1 MNIAGVKVDPANVGF
16 GSLHKVTIAFPQKYY
31 SLVCQSLDE
40 VAVRGRRVFN
50 GARKVYEF
58 KKRSDPSVKLYLT
71 HNKDYFKWQN
81 IHFDSSKAGRFVA
94 DILQKVFGADLDME
108 CKISEVEIRMDVYPK
123 NKQRIQ
129 DVLHELTTG
138 LVLRGSKRHQEGKEK
153 TTTYLGTRKSTYQG
167 RVYLRPYKKDEG
179 RVSELKNVK
188 KALRLKG
195 PTHVRMEAI
204 LRRRFIRD
212 RKWNV
217 SDLNLI
223 AENTDLFKL
232 FAYRES
238 SIKADCSENALKL
251 LNSRYRRIPAN
262 LKELNSVVAE
272 KLLENGD
279 PWDGGTVIQQMLWVK
294 EITGYYKVR
303 FRTER
308 LFPYSGKA
316 ERLRKELA
324 SGKITLGSDGAKSL
338 RGKKAMI
345 RREPPRSQVEAI
357 NRHKMVRRNAPGSK
371 RRSGTGS
378 KMVRRRPPKVKARS
392 EAPPPGETTAP

>member
-1 MNIAGVKVDPANVGF
+1 
-16 GSLHKVTIAFPQKYY
+16 
-31 SLVCQSLDE
+31 
-40 VAVRGRRVFN
+40 
-50 GARKVYEF
+50 
-58 KKRSDPSVKLYLT
+58 
-71 HNKDYFKWQN
+71 
-81 IHFDSSKAGRFVA
+81 
-94 DILQKVFGADLDME
+94 
-108 CKISEVEIRMDVYPK
+108 
-123 NKQRIQ
+123 
-129 DVLHELTTG
+129 
-138 LVLRGSKRHQEGKEK
+138 
-153 TTTYLGTRKSTYQG
+153 
-167 RVYLRPYKKDEG
+167 
-179 RVSELKNVK
+179 
-188 KALRLKG
+188 
-195 PTHVRMEAI
+195 
-204 LRRRFIRD
+204 
-212 RKWNV
+212 
-217 SDLNLI
+217 
-223 AENTDLFKL
+223 
-232 FAYRES
+232 
-238 SIKADCSENALKL
+238 